1 MPRFDKKVVAAC
13 FLVAALPACNIM
25 PHSETNLAHEY
36 FEYVMTSK
44 IGMNYDDPPSV
55 TGINAEQLMS
65 SNILSNGH
73 LENGYRFSD
82 ACVYYFEINPD
93 TRKILSWRYMG
104 SEEDC
109 SITPPKPQK

>member
-1 MPRFDKKVVAAC
+1 MPIFNKRIVAAC
-13 FLVAALPACNIM
+13 FLVASLAACKTVF
-25 PHSETNLAHEY
+25 HSERNVAHEY

-44 IGMNYDDPPSV
+44 IGMLYDDPPSV
-55 TGINAEQLMS
+55 TGINTEQLMS

-73 LENGYRFSD
+73 MENGYRFSD
-82 ACVYYFEINPD
+82 ACVYYFEIDPN

-109 SITPPKPQK
+109 AITPPGSR